1 MAARFFTLHLL
12 FISLFLCSG
21 ILRAADI
28 NLSISQESIGRDVS
42 VTIHNQSAVPV
53 TIVGVDVGFAGK
65 TYTAAPEQPIQPQS
79 SATVKYLVDFPSL
92 PGSYALSVLTRYLN
106 DGQILSLATAGIYNY
121 QTNRIASATLSIPER
136 TLVTEG
142 VIEMAGTSP
151 EKWRLLWPSEVS
163 ILDDKTERGIRS
175 VKIRGNIHGFNNRYP
190 LYAIYEE
197 VRDNYHYTAIVDS
210 RFTLDVRNNFSRGAT
225 PDAILLAGLSLGLAV
240 ATVIFFRKG
249 DNKGLWET
257 AIGKYAVRLFW
268 LSASYY
274 ALRHAPIL
282 MAWLGVR
289 IPPQFPF
296 VLHLADFEVW
306 NWRSFANRV
315 QNHLNNSGNYGY
327 FFTHF
332 IDYYYWICAVICL
345 PYSRFL
351 DSEKALYQDKY
362 TCFLR
367 SLITLPVLLW
377 DYRKWRWNY
386 TARLGFL
393 TLCVKW
399 FYIPLITTW
408 VINNIFHQVNLTNGL
423 TATLISINAYLM
435 ALFILVDTAIFSFG
449 YTVES
454 KYLKNEMRS
463 VEPTILGWTV
473 CLWCYPPFNGFS
485 FGIFDHQL
493 GFNVALSNPPDWLT
507 TTASILI
514 TLGWGIFA
522 WASVALGFRASN
534 LTNRGIVCRGPYRFC
549 RHPAYTVKIMIW
561 ILEGVIFGRYFLGL
575 MLGFALIYFL
585 RGWTEER
592 HLSRDPDYIAYKKK
606 VRWRCIPGL
615 F

>member
-1 MAARFFTLHLL
+1 MAPRHFILFFLTFVLVQAATVLH
-12 FISLFLCSG
+12 G
-21 ILRAADI
+21 ADI
-28 NLSISQESIGRDVS
+28 NLSISQRSVDRDVS
-42 VTIHNQSAVPV
+42 VTIHNDSTVPV
-53 TIVGVDVGFAGK
+53 TIVGVDVEFSGRIYSQ
-65 TYTAAPEQPIQPQS
+65 TLSDPIPPKD
-79 SATVKYLVDFPSL
+79 SATLKYVIDYPRL
-92 PGSYALSVLTRYLN
+92 PGSYALMVMTRYRN
-106 DGQILSLATAGIYNY
+106 EGQTLSLGTAGIYNY
-121 QTNRIASATLSIPER
+121 QTSRIATQSIRIPER

-142 VIEMAGTSP
+142 TIEVYGAAP
-151 EKWRLLWPSEVS
+151 DKWRLFWPSEVTV
-163 ILDDKTERGIRS
+163 LEDTMVNGVRF
-175 VKIRGNIHGFNNRYP
+175 VKIRGNIRGFNNRYP

-197 VRDNYHYTAIVDS
+197 VRDNQHYTAIVDS
-210 RFTLDVRNNFSRGAT
+210 RFTLDVRNNFNRGRT
-225 PDAILLAGLSLGLAV
+225 PDHILLAGVVLGLCGAIV
-240 ATVIFFRKG
+240 VFSRK
-249 DNKGLWET
+249 DTKGLWET
-257 AIGKYAVRLFW
+257 ALGKYAVRIFW
-268 LSASYY
+268 LSVSYY

-289 IPPQFPF
+289 IPSQFPF
-296 VLHLADFEVW
+296 VLHAFDFEVW
-306 NWRSFANRV
+306 NWKAFAHRV
-315 QNHLNNSGNYGY
+315 QSHLNTSGYYGY

-332 IDYYYWICAVICL
+332 IDYYYWICAVVCL

-351 DSEKALYQDKY
+351 NSEKPLYEDKY

-367 SLITLPVLLW
+367 SLVTLPVLLW
-377 DYRKWRWNY
+377 NYQKWQWNY
-386 TARLGFL
+386 TSRLGFL

-408 VINNIFHQVNLTNGL
+408 VINNIFHQINLTNNL

-435 ALFILVDTAIFSFG
+435 AFFILVDTAIFGFG

-454 KYLKNEMRS
+454 KHLKNEIRS

-485 FGIFDHQL
+485 FAIFDSQL
-493 GFNVALSNPPDWLT
+493 GMDIALKNPPEWLT

-514 TLGWGIFA
+514 TLGWGFFA

-534 LTNRGIVCRGPYRFC
+534 LTNRGIVSRGPYSIC

-561 ILEGVIFGRYFLGL
+561 VIEGIVFGQYFVGL
-575 MLGFALIYFL
+575 MLGFAFIYFM

-592 HLSRDPDYIAYKKK
+592 HLSRDPDYQAYKKK
-606 VRWRCIPGL
+606 VRWRCIPGV